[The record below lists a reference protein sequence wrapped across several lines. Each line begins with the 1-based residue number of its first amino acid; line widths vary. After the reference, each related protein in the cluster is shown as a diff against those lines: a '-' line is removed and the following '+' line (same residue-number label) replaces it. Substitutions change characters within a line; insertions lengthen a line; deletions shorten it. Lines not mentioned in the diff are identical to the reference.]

1 VDAAAAELAALVSNC
16 RQAIG
21 IGRQDG
27 YRREW
32 HADRAG

>member
-1 VDAAAAELAALVSNC
+1 VDADAAELAALVSNR